1 MDGLKKVSFTFEYT
15 MPSLDWYE
23 IIKVE
28 INPEDFYYFRLELRY
43 DNDWWIIGMK
53 PPDSNLS
60 VDKWSEK
67 CIGRLSSR
75 DAARFVLWAGRKLIC
90 IKAISGA
97 LDLLKETE
105 NLVIAVKEV
114 L

>member
-1 MDGLKKVSFTFEYT
+1 MGEKEPFVFEYT

-23 IIKVE
+23 IINVE

-43 DNDWWIIGMK
+43 GNDWWIIGMK

-67 CIGRLSSR
+67 CLGRLSRR
-75 DAARFVLWAGRKLIC
+75 DAARFVLWAGRKLTC
-90 IKAISGA
+90 IKAISGS
-97 LDLLKETE
+97 LDLVNETGK
-105 NLVIAVKEV
+105 LMVAVKAV
-114 L
+114 R